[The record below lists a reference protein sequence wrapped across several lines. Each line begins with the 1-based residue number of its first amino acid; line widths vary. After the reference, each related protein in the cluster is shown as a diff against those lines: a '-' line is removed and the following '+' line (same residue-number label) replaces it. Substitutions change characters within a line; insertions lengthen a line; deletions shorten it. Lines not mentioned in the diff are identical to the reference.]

1 MSIVVCYAAY
11 LAVSLAV
18 AAYVSRALFRN
29 GAVFLVSAFHGDHDL
44 AASVNRLLVVGF
56 WLVNAGYILL
66 RMSSPDAVWTPRAAL
81 ELCAD
86 KLGLV
91 LMALGVMHF
100 LNMFV
105 LNAMRRRGMETNAS
119 AVNPPATRSA
129 ALPGHGR
136 ILD

>member
-1 MSIVVCYAAY
+1 MSIVACYAVY
-11 LAVSLAV
+11 LTVSLAV
-18 AAYVSRALFRN
+18 AVYVSCALYRN
-29 GAVFLVSAFHGDHDL
+29 GAVFLISAFHGDREL
-44 AASVNRLLVVGF
+44 AGSVNRLLVVGF

-105 LNAMRRRGMETNAS
+105 LNVMRRHGMETRR
-119 AVNPPATRSA
+119 PAHA
-129 ALPGHGR
+129 EGR